1 MSLRR
6 PVWFSVDG
14 AVPLRHAAARTLP
27 SQPDV
32 YAQVMF
38 RQAGERERLRALV
51 GAVHSGTTGV
61 DGEALVGRVR
71 PHGH

>member
-1 MSLRR
+1 
-6 PVWFSVDG
+6 
-14 AVPLRHAAARTLP
+14 
-27 SQPDV
+27 
-32 YAQVMF
+32 MF